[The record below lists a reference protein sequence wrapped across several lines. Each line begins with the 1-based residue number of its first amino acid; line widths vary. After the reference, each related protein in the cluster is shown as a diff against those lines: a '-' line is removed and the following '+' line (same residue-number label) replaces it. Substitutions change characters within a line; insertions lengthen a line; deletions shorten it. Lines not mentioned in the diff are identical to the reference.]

1 MNESGLEDF
10 KRNLFD
16 MFDIIRVNTKAPGE
30 KADVSEYIHKDSAA
44 KRKQAES
51 IHKDFA
57 AKRNQA
63 EFGRRPHAGRKAV
76 NRSQLLAAN
85 RRPGGKYY

>member
-44 KRKQAES
+44 KRKQA
-51 IHKDFA
+51 K
-57 AKRNQA
+57 
-63 EFGRRPHAGRKAV
+63 FGRPKDAGRKAV